1 MPVSV
6 TSDYALEH
14 DNKILEIMT
23 DSLGLPKPL
32 SPQVTQQIM
41 LPLSSCGL
49 GVLSARNSCAT
60 AYIAASHS
68 VLSSHLESMQLTGT
82 TVTPIASSASYLQ
95 TVDEAINDWK
105 LTNITIASSI
115 AVAPHY
121 IEPVVSDIIPETAQ
135 DIVTYYS
142 TRENLFPIQHTLTQ
156 RTSKNIYLALVQWA
170 AGIEDID
177 VRQHH
182 QSRLTSIYGKDSHRW
197 LTLLPMHPLLRLHDE
212 CMKWNVKL
220 RLGEHPGNLTDSP
233 NCPKCLEPNA
243 LAKDP

>member
-1 MPVSV
+1 MNRVAP
-6 TSDYALEH
+6 
-14 DNKILEIMT
+14 N
-23 DSLGLPKPL
+23 
-32 SPQVTQQIM
+32 
-41 LPLSSCGL
+41 
-49 GVLSARNSCAT
+49 VLIDMSARNSCAT

-68 VLSSHLESMQLTGT
+68 VLSSHLGSMQLTGT
-82 TVTPIASSASYLQ
+82 IVTPIASSASYLQ

-115 AVAPHY
+115 AAAPQY

-182 QSRLTSIYGKDSHRW
+182 QSRLTSICGKDSHQW
-197 LTLLPMHPLLRLHDE
+197 LTLLPMHPLLRLHCQIIFYQSKE
-212 CMKWNVKL
+212 
-220 RLGEHPGNLTDSP
+220 
-233 NCPKCLEPNA
+233 
-243 LAKDP
+243 

>member
-68 VLSSHLESMQLTGT
+68 VLSSHLGSMQLTGT
-82 TVTPIASSASYLQ
+82 IVTPIASSASYLQ

-115 AVAPHY
+115 AAAPHY
-121 IEPVVSDIIPETAQ
+121 IEPVVSDIIPE
-135 DIVTYYS
+135 S
-142 TRENLFPIQHTLTQ
+142 TRHSRILQHP
-156 RTSKNIYLALVQWA
+156 RESVPNPAH
-170 AGIEDID
+170 ID
-177 VRQHH
+177 TAH
-182 QSRLTSIYGKDSHRW
+182 L
-197 LTLLPMHPLLRLHDE
+197 
-212 CMKWNVKL
+212 
-220 RLGEHPGNLTDSP
+220 
-233 NCPKCLEPNA
+233 
-243 LAKDP
+243 